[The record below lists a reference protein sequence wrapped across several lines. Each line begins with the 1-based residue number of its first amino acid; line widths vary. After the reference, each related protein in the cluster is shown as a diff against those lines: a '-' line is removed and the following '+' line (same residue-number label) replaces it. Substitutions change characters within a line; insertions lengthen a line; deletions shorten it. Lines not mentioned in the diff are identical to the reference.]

1 MALRVPAIE
10 AEVRSRLLGF
20 LAQATG
26 ARVSIGHVG
35 GSLLFGVRAHDVRL
49 AFPAGARM
57 AAAELAG
64 SYTLPALLG
73 SRIEIG
79 TLRLRG
85 VRVRLV
91 PTAPAW
97 GFDDL
102 VENEAQAASTLPTL
116 RAGRILIEDGRVV
129 VPPWRVALADVSL
142 DAGFSMDPE
151 TIRVSI
157 HSLSGIPRGVALSPL
172 TARGDVGVAA
182 DGTRLALDAVDLST
196 RRTQVAVD
204 ARVAFER
211 SVRLRLAAAS
221 VSPRELRAL
230 VPGVRLRTDVAGT
243 LDVRGPWRRL
253 AVRTALRTP
262 ASGAVRLFA
271 TLDAGASDLPYRARA
286 RLRQIDLAAVDRTL
300 PASDLTG
307 RLLARGALRTLDV
320 PPLAFRL
327 DLSPSKI
334 ASTELSGARVAG
346 HLMS

>member
-10 AEVRSRLLGF
+10 AEVRSRLVGF

-85 VRVRLV
+85 VRVRLA

-102 VENEAQAASTLPTL
+102 VENEAQAVSTLPTL
-116 RAGRILIEDGRVV
+116 RAGRILIEGRVV
-129 VPPWRVALADVSL
+129 VPPWRVALTDVSL

-151 TIRVSI
+151 TIQVSV
-157 HSLSGIPRGVALSPL
+157 HSLSGIPRGVA
-172 TARGDVGVAA
+172 
-182 DGTRLALDAVDLST
+182 
-196 RRTQVAVD
+196 
-204 ARVAFER
+204 
-211 SVRLRLAAAS
+211 
-221 VSPRELRAL
+221 
-230 VPGVRLRTDVAGT
+230 
-243 LDVRGPWRRL
+243 
-253 AVRTALRTP
+253 
-262 ASGAVRLFA
+262 
-271 TLDAGASDLPYRARA
+271 
-286 RLRQIDLAAVDRTL
+286 
-300 PASDLTG
+300 
-307 RLLARGALRTLDV
+307 
-320 PPLAFRL
+320 
-327 DLSPSKI
+327 
-334 ASTELSGARVAG
+334 
-346 HLMS
+346 